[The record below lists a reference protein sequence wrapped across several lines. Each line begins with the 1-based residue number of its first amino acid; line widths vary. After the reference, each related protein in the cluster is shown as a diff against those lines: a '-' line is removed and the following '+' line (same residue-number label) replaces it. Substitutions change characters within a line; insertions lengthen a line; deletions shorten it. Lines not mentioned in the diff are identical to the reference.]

1 MTNTITPPNTRSN
14 VASQQPTTTDKIK
27 DSVKQAVN
35 KAQNVLTGSN
45 TKTMTPPSSNDA
57 AHVIGTADNK
67 TNVGVRG
74 TEPPRR
80 TEGISYRVED
90 RAGNLEDLSRR
101 NLGNNAT
108 STDRHN
114 VGNDVVHTDKHGL
127 RNDVANTDKRNLSN
141 DVANTDRRNISNDV
155 GSTDKRG
162 TLGTVQEGRVNQ
174 TTSTAPKQ
182 ANLAPPPPSQKQDAT
197 PLGRYQY
204 DPLDR
209 LVGDTAGHPSN
220 NVGGRQSNNVYPPPQ
235 QGGKVADDLE
245 IEKPSRLVGATI
257 DKAFDRTERRAS
269 DTTNSALG
277 AARAGVQ
284 GQLSNNLG
292 GGQGNTE
299 KGSTGNRAGETKR
312 N

>member
-67 TNVGVRG
+67 TNVSVHG
-74 TEPPRR
+74 TEPPKH
-80 TEGISYRVED
+80 TEGVFRRVD
-90 RAGNLEDLSRR
+90 NGSGNARS
-101 NLGNNAT
+101 
-108 STDRHN
+108 
-114 VGNDVVHTDKHGL
+114 NDVAITGAYDPYNDAVHTDKHGL

-155 GSTDKRG
+155 GSTDKHG

-174 TTSTAPKQ
+174 PTTTAPKQ

-235 QGGKVADDLE
+235 QGGKVTNDLE
-245 IEKPSRLVGATI
+245 TEKPSRLVGATI

-284 GQLSNNLG
+284 GQLGNNLG